1 MQKAGG
7 NFSASHLYKK
17 THPDVAQ
24 VQRSTG
30 LLLEALHGVQ
40 LHGVQLL
47 PAYTGGNEDPNYFP
61 TKQESVVWG
70 TK

>member
-30 LLLEALHGVQ
+30 LLLKA